1 MTLPPEVLALL
12 RRVARALA
20 WTQALVWG
28 TRGVGAAA
36 GASLLLVAVGTI
48 LPLPI
53 SPLLVL
59 GAGLTAA
66 GAAALLRGLV
76 PARSLLAV
84 AHVAD
89 ARLGLAERLSTA
101 VDLAAGRIQKTAL
114 AQAVM
119 ADATRRASAVV
130 PGAAFRIRPPVSA
143 RWTALTVVAALLASL
158 SVGGLTL
165 PATPARQ
172 KAAQIRSE
180 GRRLE
185 QVARRLEQVAR
196 TERVPEARRAAQ
208 QVRQLARD
216 LQRPRV
222 DRVSAESRL
231 AALER
236 QLEGTRQQL
245 SERIGPASPRPRL
258 DLPDALFRSPA
269 MLDQPIR
276 QLRELAARLADS
288 QGVQGERRDLL
299 QQLSSLSQAGEG
311 QMPAAVRGKVEE
323 ARRQVEAGNA
333 AAGRETLTQALEDL
347 EALRAMMADEQ
358 ALSETARELQRSAQR
373 IARGAP
379 GGKGQEEEGLEGDN
393 SPASAPGRQRLI
405 DREED
410 SPGALPPKGPHEGST
425 PGQGRAPEKL
435 GAQTPRLEASGER
448 SRVRGQEARG
458 GLQTSEILGPGR
470 RQPARTRVVK
480 LSPAV
485 VRRADE
491 HMARARIPA
500 DLRSLVRRYF
510 EQLARRP

>member
-1 MTLPPEVLALL
+1 
-12 RRVARALA
+12 
-20 WTQALVWG
+20 
-28 TRGVGAAA
+28 
-36 GASLLLVAVGTI
+36 
-48 LPLPI
+48 
-53 SPLLVL
+53 
-59 GAGLTAA
+59 
-66 GAAALLRGLV
+66 
-76 PARSLLAV
+76 
-84 AHVAD
+84 
-89 ARLGLAERLSTA
+89 
-101 VDLAAGRIQKTAL
+101 
-114 AQAVM
+114 
-119 ADATRRASAVV
+119 
-130 PGAAFRIRPPVSA
+130 
-143 RWTALTVVAALLASL
+143 
-158 SVGGLTL
+158 
-165 PATPARQ
+165 
-172 KAAQIRSE
+172 
-180 GRRLE
+180 
-185 QVARRLEQVAR
+185 
-196 TERVPEARRAAQ
+196 
-208 QVRQLARD
+208 
-216 LQRPRV
+216 
-222 DRVSAESRL
+222 
-231 AALER
+231 
-236 QLEGTRQQL
+236 
-245 SERIGPASPRPRL
+245 
-258 DLPDALFRSPA
+258 
-269 MLDQPIR
+269 
-276 QLRELAARLADS
+276 
-288 QGVQGERRDLL
+288 
-299 QQLSSLSQAGEG
+299 
-311 QMPAAVRGKVEE
+311 MPAAVRGKVEE

-333 AAGRETLTQALEDL
+333 AAGRETLTQALQDL

-435 GAQTPRLEASGER
+435 AAQTPRLEASGER